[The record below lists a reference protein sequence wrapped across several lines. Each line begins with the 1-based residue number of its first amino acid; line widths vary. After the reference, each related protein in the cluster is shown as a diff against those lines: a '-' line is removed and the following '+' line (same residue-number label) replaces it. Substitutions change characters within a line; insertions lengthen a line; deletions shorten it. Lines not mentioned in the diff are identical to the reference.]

1 VESARRW
8 RRMLGGQMR
17 QAGII
22 AAAGIVALDTMVDRL
37 ADDHAGARRLA
48 LGLARIPGIV
58 VQPEM
63 VQTNIVYFEPP
74 PRVPAAEFVRKLDEH
89 GVRTYSVRVGD
100 SEKIRA
106 VTSRMVTAGDIDDAL
121 DRIRLILAEQQ

>member
-1 VESARRW
+1 V
-8 RRMLGGQMR
+8 
-17 QAGII
+17 
-22 AAAGIVALDTMVDRL
+22 
-37 ADDHAGARRLA
+37 
-48 LGLARIPGIV
+48 V

-100 SEKIRA
+100 NEKIRA